1 MLITNPGTEPADGT
15 APYKH
20 ANTHSKNG
28 WMERREGREACSVH
42 AESDLT
48 LSLPDGKS
56 SVVTEAGDHSTC

>member
-1 MLITNPGTEPADGT
+1 MTQPPINTRTHTVKMDGW
-15 APYKH
+15 
-20 ANTHSKNG
+20 G
-28 WMERREGREACSVH
+28 GREACSVH

>member
-1 MLITNPGTEPADGT
+1 MAQPPINTRTHTVKMDG
-15 APYKH
+15 
-20 ANTHSKNG
+20 
-28 WMERREGREACSVH
+28 WREGEGGREACSVH